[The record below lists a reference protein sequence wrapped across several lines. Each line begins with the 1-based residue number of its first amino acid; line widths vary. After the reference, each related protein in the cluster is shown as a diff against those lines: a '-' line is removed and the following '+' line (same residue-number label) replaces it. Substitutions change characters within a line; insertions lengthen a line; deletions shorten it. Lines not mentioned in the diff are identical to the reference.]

1 MSERM
6 SELSAE
12 AKLRLIDEFRA
23 SLDHWNDAED
33 AENSDKPQVDLF
45 SLLSEMAALKNEVR
59 LESRQFKATLDE
71 LRRFG
76 DQLREGNERLE
87 RDLTRTREQSTAAPL
102 QAERRLLHNII
113 DLRDRMQAGIDAAG
127 KPPTSFWTRLVPGPT
142 RFAASV
148 AQGQK
153 LTLQRIDDVLDSY
166 RVRPMQVVD
175 QAFDPNLM
183 RVVGIEDSPLA
194 ASGMV
199 LREVRRGFLQDGEI
213 LRLAEVIV
221 CKKEIKS

>member
-127 KPPTSFWTRLVPGPT
+127 KPPASFWTRLVPGPT